1 MAETAGYADPQP
13 FQRLLRTAK
22 WDHEALRQW
31 HERSLYTHLSHPE
44 ACWSVDDTGF
54 LKKGKSSA
62 GVQRQYSGT
71 AGRTENC
78 QIAVALAYSS
88 PKGYALMDCRLYLP
102 KSWLDAPERCRTAGI
117 PPETP
122 FQTKAELVQKML
134 EEALAAGYR
143 AACLTADADYG
154 KAPYLR
160 AYLKRERLA
169 FALGLQ
175 KKILVVWLKGTLRP
189 LHAKGRLREAEVS
202 LEQIAQDVPEW
213 YRVPLK
219 GSQGGNSYEWA
230 SASIEYEEDRYEL
243 VMRRLG
249 KDIRYFLCWSPEPC
263 DFLGWVRRIAGRWD
277 IERCFQEAK
286 QEVGLDEY
294 QVQKW
299 LAWYRHMLLCMVLL
313 GVLTRLKS
321 TFAEEKWSLAQVRR
335 LMCQPFWARGR
346 PEEQSWHWLQWR
358 RKHNAKAAKSH
369 RKRWL
374 RELLHPEAA

>member
-1 MAETAGYADPQP
+1 ME
-13 FQRLLRTAK
+13 
-22 WDHEALRQW
+22 
-31 HERSLYTHLSHPE
+31 HPE

-54 LKKGKSSA
+54 LKKGKASA

-78 QIAVALAYSS
+78 QVAVALAYSS
-88 PKGYALMDCRLYLP
+88 PKGYALTDCQLYLP
-102 KSWLDAPERCRTAGI
+102 ESWLKDAERCRTAGI
-117 PPETP
+117 PSETR
-122 FQTKAELVQKML
+122 FQTKAQMVQEMV
-134 EEALAAGYR
+134 EQALAAGYR

-160 AYLKRERLA
+160 AFLKRVRLA

-175 KKILVVWLKGTLRP
+175 KKILVVWSKGKLRP
-189 LHAKGRLREAEVS
+189 LDAPGRLRKAKVS
-202 LEQIAQDVPEW
+202 LAEIAQDVSEW

-219 GSQGGNSYEWA
+219 GSQGGNRYEWA
-230 SASIEYEEDRYEL
+230 QAEIVYEGDRYEL

-249 KDIRYFLCWSPEPC
+249 KDIRYFLCWSPQPC
-263 DFLGWVRRIAGRWD
+263 AFLTWVRRIAGRWD

-299 LAWYRHMLLCMVLL
+299 QAWYRHMVLCLVLL

-321 TFAEEKWSLAQVRR
+321 AFAEEEWTLAQVRQV
-335 LMCQPFWARGR
+335 MCMPFWARGR
-346 PEEQSWHWLQWR
+346 PEAHSARWLKWR

-369 RKRWL
+369 RKRW
-374 RELLHPEAA
+374 RKELLHPEAA

>member
-1 MAETAGYADPQP
+1 M
-13 FQRLLRTAK
+13 
-22 WDHEALRQW
+22 
-31 HERSLYTHLSHPE
+31 SHPE
-44 ACWSVDDTGF
+44 ACWSADDTGI
-54 LKKGKSSA
+54 LKKGKASA

-88 PKGYALMDCRLYLP
+88 PKGYALTDCRLYLP
-102 KSWLDAPERCRTAGI
+102 ESWLSNPERCHRAGI
-117 PPETP
+117 PPETR
-122 FQTKAELVQKML
+122 FQTKAQLVQEMVA
-134 EEALAAGYR
+134 EALAAGYR

-160 AYLKRERLA
+160 RFLKREHLA

-175 KKILVVWLKGTLRP
+175 KKILVVWLKGKLRP
-189 LHAKGRLREAEVS
+189 LHAQSRLREAEVS
-202 LEQIAQDVPEW
+202 LEQIAQDVKEW

-230 SASIEYEEDRYEL
+230 QASIVYEGDGYEL

-249 KDIRYFLCWSPEPC
+249 KEIRYFLCWSPEPC
-263 DFLGWVRRIAGRWD
+263 DFLTWVRRIAGRWD

-299 LAWYRHMLLCMVLL
+299 QAWYRHMVLCMVLL

-321 TFAEEKWSLAQVRR
+321 LFAEEGWTLTQVRR
-335 LMCQPFWARGR
+335 VMCIPFLARGM
-346 PEEQSWHWLQWR
+346 PQEQTWHWLRWR
-358 RKHNAKAAKSH
+358 RKHNTKAAEAH

-374 RELLHPEAA
+374 KRLLFPEAA